1 MQQIGERYHK
11 GGSHRPVT
19 LIVDEFASFATPD
32 FIEFMDRARGAGVG
46 IVFAHQSRSDLDAIS
61 PEFKGRI
68 EANANTTILSGVRDP
83 ADAEHFASMV
93 GTRSLN
99 KTTVQTNRLFGLFD
113 VETGLRSNREA
124 EEFIVH
130 PNELKA
136 LNQGRVFVL
145 ARTIDARHGV
155 VKVPHAADPFP
166 VSAPTCQPVEPPVLR
181 RLPGVVTEPSE
192 EQHKERTQTDLRPSC
207 PSAAGMFE

>member
-1 MQQIGERYHK
+1 
-11 GGSHRPVT
+11 VT
-19 LIVDEFASFATPD
+19 LIIDEFASFATPD

-68 EANANTTILSGVRDP
+68 EANANTTILSGVRAP
-83 ADAEHFASMV
+83 EDAEHFAGMV

-99 KTTVQTNRLFGLFD
+99 KATIQTNRLFGLFE

-130 PNELKA
+130 PNDLKA
-136 LNQGRVFVL
+136 LNQGQVFVL
-145 ARTIDARHGV
+145 ARTIDARHGL
-155 VKVPHAADPFP
+155 VKVPHAAEPVLLPSPQRLKRSLLRLPPAGKTAHP
-166 VSAPTCQPVEPPVLR
+166 VSHSP
-181 RLPGVVTEPSE
+181 VVTTPALE
-192 EQHKERTQTDLRPSC
+192 EASVTESQL
-207 PSAAGMFE
+207 GMFD